1 MSRSD
6 VPSPVKGARIEHLVW
21 LVAVT
26 MVAVFL
32 TCLHLTTTAPFKLT
46 TFRQLV
52 QFEAVEPFQHRV
64 LLPALVAGL
73 QQVLPLGEKLLFGL
87 FEIIG
92 WIALI
97 VLAHRAL
104 CILSIGR
111 HDLMRRVLAFT
122 VVIPMFMH
130 LIAPD
135 LQLVSAFVTEEQRFD
150 LGSWQPRALFYYVYD
165 LPAAV
170 FTLAMTLLL
179 IRYTQSDG
187 RRYVLAYLLLFAVAT
202 VNRETTLFMLGLFAL
217 LFAGRMP
224 WMRLLCLLAL
234 QSCIFVAIQWPLS
247 WLFADNINP
256 SAQLA
261 GTQYEYHLWE
271 NLALLADPLYF
282 VTFVARFSAGLYL
295 PVLLWRRT
303 LDRHLVCAL
312 VGFGLPLIGFALVA
326 GRVQE
331 QRIFIEI
338 VPLIWLAAMQVIA
351 ARSAAHAPEDTRISQ
366 RSAPSAITMPVVSS
380 GNRQKTHDVGLLPI
394 NGAQRQRPE

>member
-1 MSRSD
+1 MNRYVVTPPAES
-6 VPSPVKGARIEHLVW
+6 ARIERIIW
-21 LVAVT
+21 LLAVT

-46 TFRQLV
+46 TFSQLV
-52 QFEAVEPFQHRV
+52 HFEAVEPFQHRV

-73 QQVLPLGEKLLFGL
+73 QQILPLGEKLLFGV
-87 FEIIG
+87 FEIVG

-97 VLAHRAL
+97 MLAHRAL
-104 CILSIGR
+104 VILSIGR

-135 LQLVSAFVTEEQRFD
+135 LQLVSAFVADEQRFD

-170 FTLAMTLLL
+170 FTLAMALLL
-179 IRYTQSDG
+179 IRYTQGDR
-187 RRYVLAYLLLFAVAT
+187 RRYLLAYFLLFAIAT
-202 VNRETTLFMLGLFAL
+202 VNRETTVFLLGFFTL
-217 LFAGRMP
+217 LFARRMAWP
-224 WMRLLCLLAL
+224 RLLLLLVL
-234 QSCIFVAIQWPLS
+234 QGGIFIAIQWPLN

-256 SAQLA
+256 NAHL
-261 GTQYEYHLWE
+261 GNTQYENHLWA
-271 NLALLADPLYF
+271 NLALLANPLYF
-282 VTFVARFSAGLYL
+282 VTFVARFAAGLYL
-295 PVLLWRRT
+295 PVLLWHRT
-303 LDRHLVCAL
+303 LDTRLICAL
-312 VGFGLPLIGFALVA
+312 VGFGLPLIAFALLA

-351 ARSAAHAPEDTRISQ
+351 TRAATHAEPNAMVTERSD
-366 RSAPSAITMPVVSS
+366 PV
-380 GNRQKTHDVGLLPI
+380 R
-394 NGAQRQRPE
+394 